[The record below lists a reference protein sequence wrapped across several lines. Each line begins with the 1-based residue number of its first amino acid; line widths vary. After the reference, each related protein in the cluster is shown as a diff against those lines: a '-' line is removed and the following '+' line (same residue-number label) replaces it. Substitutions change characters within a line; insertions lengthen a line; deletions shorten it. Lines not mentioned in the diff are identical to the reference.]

1 MLTKEDEINKKIQ
14 LTKKILDNVYEIL
27 ELFKPLLSKLVKMPE
42 AEDYKKNGDFEKA
55 ALLFGNI
62 SNLCEKIEDKSFP
75 SMAFLEGLGN

>member
-42 AEDYKKNGDFEKA
+42 AEDYKKNGAFEKA
-55 ALLFGNI
+55 VLLFGNI
-62 SNLCEKIEDKSFP
+62 SDLCGEIEDSSFP
-75 SMAFLEGLGN
+75 SKTFLKSLGN